1 MRTRIGCSK
10 LAPMAQLSNDCFVT
24 DSRMRRIDEALAEIM
39 ARIGTVAAVERV
51 ALTAALGRIL
61 AEPIKAPISVPPA
74 PNSAVDGYA
83 LRHRDL
89 APDRETRLALA
100 GRAAAGHPFAAPV
113 GEGEAVRIFTG
124 AVMPDGADTVMM
136 QEDCTAEE
144 GFVCVAPGIRP
155 GANTRP
161 VGEDFTRGET
171 LLEAGRRLR
180 PQDIGLLAAAGFTE
194 IAVRRKLRLA
204 LLSTGDEVQAPG
216 TRLGDGQIYDANR
229 AMLQALLQQ
238 FGMEATDLGILPDRR
253 DRITQAIGEAAR
265 QHDAVMSSGGVS
277 SGEEDHVRQAVDA
290 QGSLYFWRL
299 AIKPGRPVALGQV
312 GDTPF
317 IGLPGNPVAAMVTFL
332 ELARPMLLR
341 LAGAAAEDAAWIPVR
356 TRFAYR
362 KKPGRRE
369 YLRVTLVREADG
381 ALAAEKFAREG
392 AGILSSLTRSDGLM
406 RLDEE
411 LAEVAPGTALPY
423 RSYADFLA

>member
-1 MRTRIGCSK
+1 
-10 LAPMAQLSNDCFVT
+10 
-24 DSRMRRIDEALAEIM
+24 
-39 ARIGTVAAVERV
+39 
-51 ALTAALGRIL
+51 
-61 AEPIKAPISVPPA
+61 
-74 PNSAVDGYA
+74 
-83 LRHRDL
+83 
-89 APDRETRLALA
+89 
-100 GRAAAGHPFAAPV
+100 
-113 GEGEAVRIFTG
+113 
-124 AVMPDGADTVMM
+124 
-136 QEDCTAEE
+136 
-144 GFVCVAPGIRP
+144 
-155 GANTRP
+155 
-161 VGEDFTRGET
+161 
-171 LLEAGRRLR
+171 
-180 PQDIGLLAAAGFTE
+180 
-194 IAVRRKLRLA
+194 
-204 LLSTGDEVQAPG
+204 
-216 TRLGDGQIYDANR
+216 
-229 AMLQALLQQ
+229 
-238 FGMEATDLGILPDRR
+238 
-253 DRITQAIGEAAR
+253 
-265 QHDAVMSSGGVS
+265 MSSGGVS
-277 SGEEDHVRQAVDA
+277 SGEEDHVRHAVGA

-341 LAGAAAEDAAWIPVR
+341 LAGAAAEDAPWMPVR

-381 ALAAEKFAREG
+381 ALSAEKFAREG